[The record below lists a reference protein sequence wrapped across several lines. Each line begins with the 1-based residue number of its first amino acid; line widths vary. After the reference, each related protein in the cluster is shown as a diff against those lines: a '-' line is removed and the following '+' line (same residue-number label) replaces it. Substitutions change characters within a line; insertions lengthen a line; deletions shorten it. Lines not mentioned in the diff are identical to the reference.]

1 MPNRDV
7 ILLLKFTLL
16 EFKQFNKIYF
26 ALLFVH
32 LVILFT
38 EPIHFLI
45 AVTKPTLLISLIAF
59 YMQKGFKT
67 LLYPQK
73 LFLFGLCFSLLGD
86 VLLIGEDYF
95 IFGLGAF
102 LIAQLAYTFAFYRS
116 NYGQKGLIQKKPI
129 VAAVVFTY
137 TIAII
142 FFLKDSAGELMPAIV
157 VYATVISLMLIAAI
171 NRKGVA
177 QKESYMLVALG
188 ALSFVASDTL
198 LAVNKFHDSFF
209 LANIAVMLTYGI
221 AQYLLVKGFSSILP
235 KK

>member
-1 MPNRDV
+1 
-7 ILLLKFTLL
+7 LL
-16 EFKQFNKIYF
+16 
-26 ALLFVH
+26 
-32 LVILFT
+32 
-38 EPIHFLI
+38 
-45 AVTKPTLLISLIAF
+45 
-59 YMQKGFKT
+59 
-67 LLYPQK
+67 
-73 LFLFGLCFSLLGD
+73 
-86 VLLIGEDYF
+86 
-95 IFGLGAF
+95 
-102 LIAQLAYTFAFYRS
+102 
-116 NYGQKGLIQKKPI
+116 
-129 VAAVVFTY
+129 
-137 TIAII
+137 
-142 FFLKDSAGELMPAIV
+142 PAIV

>member
-38 EPIHFLI
+38 EPTHFLI

-73 LFLFGLCFSLLGD
+73 LFLFGLFFSLLGD

-129 VAAVVFTY
+129 VAAVVFRGNKL
-137 TIAII
+137 
-142 FFLKDSAGELMPAIV
+142 FLLLSSVITV
-157 VYATVISLMLIAAI
+157 VQYDLNL
-171 NRKGVA
+171 
-177 QKESYMLVALG
+177 
-188 ALSFVASDTL
+188 
-198 LAVNKFHDSFF
+198 KFSITMKFYHDIRNMF
-209 LANIAVMLTYGI
+209 
-221 AQYLLVKGFSSILP
+221 
-235 KK
+235 